1 MYSIEEFDKQ
11 KTRVL
16 KYIMYKKRTESEI
29 RTKFKNDIEENLLED
44 IIEYLKEANY
54 INDKEYIKKIMYEF
68 MNLKTMSIK
77 EIIYKLYNKC
87 LPRNI
92 VEDYVSEN
100 IDELE
105 EFERK
110 SAEKI
115 INKKIHNTDPETIK
129 NYLLRKGYKI
139 ENIKIEE

>member
-77 EIIYKLYNKC
+77 EIIYKLYNKG

-92 VEDYVSEN
+92 IEDYVSEN
-100 IDELE
+100 IVELE
-105 EFERK
+105 EFESK

-115 INKKIHNTDPETIK
+115 INKKIQNRDRETMK